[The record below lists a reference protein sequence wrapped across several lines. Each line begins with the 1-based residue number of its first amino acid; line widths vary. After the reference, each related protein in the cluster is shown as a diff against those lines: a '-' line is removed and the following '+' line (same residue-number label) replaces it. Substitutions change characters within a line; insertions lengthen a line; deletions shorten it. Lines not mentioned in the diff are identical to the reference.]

1 MRPES
6 EPRSK
11 RCLGGCGPF
20 WVRVLA
26 MAAFTL
32 AFGGGF
38 GLVVGLTY
46 FGSER

>member
-1 MRPES
+1 
-6 EPRSK
+6 
-11 RCLGGCGPF
+11 
-20 WVRVLA
+20 